1 MAKPKLPQ
9 WLLPLAYM
17 LAFGIVWYSF
27 QHFPNN
33 VQPKQVPYSNFL
45 LEIRSG
51 HVSEVAIDEQLFVA
65 TLKTDAARKEPAPQI
80 AAERI
85 PGMDETSL
93 LGELEAQ
100 HVTFSGHVTKA
111 SWWAL

>member
-1 MAKPKLPQ
+1 MAKHKLPQ

-33 VQPKQVPYSNFL
+33 EQPKQVPYSDFL

-51 HVSEVAIDEQLFVA
+51 HLSEVAIDEQLFVA
-65 TLKTDAARKEPAPQI
+65 TLQPSAARKRPAPQL
-80 AAERI
+80 AAVAI
-85 PGMDETSL
+85 PWLHKSSL
-93 LGELEAQ
+93 PGGIRAQ
-100 HVTFSGHVTKA
+100 HVTFSGNV
-111 SWWAL
+111 